1 MGLGHEVMLPLFEG
15 DPAQL
20 DADHQD
26 TLRTCDAVLIY
37 WGAADDFWLRTKQRD
52 LVRARGL
59 GRARPFT
66 VVSIFAAAP
75 SKPSKVALRSN
86 EAIVI
91 RQFDAFTPQSLAPF
105 VSALGGTR

>member
-1 MGLGHEVMLPLFEG
+1 MLPLFEG

-26 TLRTCDAVLIY
+26 SLRTCDGVLIY
-37 WGAADDFWLRTKQRD
+37 WGAADQFWLRTKQRD

-59 GRARPFT
+59 GRARPF
-66 VVSIFAAAP
+66 VAVAIVAAAP
-75 SKPSKVALRSN
+75 STPAKTALRSN

-91 RQFDAFTPQSLAPF
+91 RQFDAFAPEGLAPF
-105 VSALGGTR
+105 VQALGRVR